1 MWIMVR
7 NRTEELTEEGSAER
21 IAGAAR
27 GGAKLPVVG
36 EARPE
41 RADAARNRR
50 RLLEAAERIMA
61 ERGVEG
67 LWVMDV
73 AEAAGVGVGTLYRRF
88 GDRAG
93 LARALLD
100 EQGRRFQ
107 AAFLYGPPPLGPGAA
122 PTERIGAFMHAWAE
136 ELDEQADLMLMADAS
151 TPPVARFQTGAYP
164 AYRAHMLAL
173 IRQARPE
180 ADAEYLAAA
189 LLAPLAADL
198 YVYQR
203 REQGMSI
210 GRIKAG
216 LDEVLKCLL

>member
-1 MWIMVR
+1 MWSMVR
-7 NRTEELTEEGSAER
+7 NHTQSRKEEGSVESLA
-21 IAGAAR
+21 
-27 GGAKLPVVG
+27 GGAKFPVVG
-36 EARPE
+36 QLRPE

-50 RLLEAAERIMA
+50 RLLEAAERLMD

-67 LWVMDV
+67 LLMNDV
-73 AEAAGVGVGTLYRRF
+73 AGAAGVGVGTLYRRF

-100 EQGRRFQ
+100 EQGRQFQ
-107 AAFLYGPPPLGPGAA
+107 AAFLYGPPPLGPGAT
-122 PTERIGAFMHAWAE
+122 PMERIRAFLHAWAE
-136 ELDEQADLMLMADAS
+136 ELDEQAALMLMADTA
-151 TPPVARFQTGAYP
+151 TPIARYQTGAYR
-164 AYRAHMLAL
+164 AYRAHILTL
-173 IRQARPE
+173 IRQVRPE
-180 ADAEYLAAA
+180 ADAGYLAEA

-210 GRIKAG
+210 ERIKAG

>member
-1 MWIMVR
+1 MWSMVR
-7 NRTEELTEEGSAER
+7 NRTGESSAEGL
-21 IAGAAR
+21 A
-27 GGAKLPVVG
+27 GGAELPVIG
-36 EARPE
+36 EPRPE

-50 RLLEAAERIMA
+50 RLMEAAGRLMA

-67 LWVMDV
+67 LLMNDV

-88 GDRAG
+88 GDRGG

-100 EQGRRFQ
+100 EQGRQFQ
-107 AAFLYGPPPLGPGAA
+107 AAFLYGPPPLGPGAT
-122 PTERIGAFMHAWAE
+122 PMERIRAFLHAWAE
-136 ELDEQADLMLMADAS
+136 ELDEQAALMLMADTA
-151 TPPVARFQTGAYP
+151 TPIARYQTGAYR
-164 AYRAHMLAL
+164 AYRAHMLTL

-180 ADAEYLAAA
+180 ADAGYLAEA

-210 GRIKAG
+210 ERIKAG
-216 LDEVLKCLL
+216 LDEVLRCLL

>member
-1 MWIMVR
+1 MEDETPQQDVVQ
-7 NRTEELTEEGSAER
+7 
-21 IAGAAR
+21 AR
-27 GGAKLPVVG
+27 GGEARLPVVG
-36 EARPE
+36 GPRPE

-50 RLLEAAERIMA
+50 RLMAAAERIMA

-67 LWVMDV
+67 LLMGDV

-100 EQGRRFQ
+100 EQGKQFQ
-107 AAFLYGPPPLGPGAA
+107 AAFMYGPPPLGPGAE
-122 PTERIGAFMHAWAE
+122 PVERIGAFLHAWAE
-136 ELDEQADLMLMADAS
+136 ELDEQAALMLMADAA
-151 TPPVARFQTGAYP
+151 TPPVARYQTGAYP
-164 AYRAHMLAL
+164 AYRAHLLAL
-173 IRQARPE
+173 IRRARPG
-180 ADAEYLAAA
+180 ADAMYLAEA

-210 GRIKAG
+210 ERIKAG
-216 LDEVLKCLL
+216 LDEVLRCLL